1 MQAAKLGQSLAKST
15 KSAKLTQPLGQLLT
29 LTLEQAA
36 DEDGESKPA
45 NGSLLGKLGN
55 FKSLVGKKSKEAA
68 QAA

>member
-45 NGSLLGKLGN
+45 SGSLLGKLGN
-55 FKSLVGKKSKEAA
+55 FKSFVGKKKEAA